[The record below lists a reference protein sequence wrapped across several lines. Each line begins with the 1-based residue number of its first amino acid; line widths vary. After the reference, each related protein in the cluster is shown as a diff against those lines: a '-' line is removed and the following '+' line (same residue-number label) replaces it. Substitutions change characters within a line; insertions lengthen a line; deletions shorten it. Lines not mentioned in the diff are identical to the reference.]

1 MPAGERHKVRIMN
14 GPVRRARLRLL
25 RLGRLFLGRNKLRRP
40 CDRIEGAFIAVL
52 LAAFLGAFGWAAG
65 MAGHLYQSER
75 AAAARLR
82 PATAV
87 LAQPGPVA
95 GSQATAAA
103 ATWRL
108 PDGAERSGTLT
119 TATVPA
125 IYDAP
130 AGTSVQVWLDHAGQP
145 LAPPLSWSG
154 MIVTASLESFVV
166 IAAAAAVLVLCY
178 FLCRVV
184 LDRHRAAGWDS
195 AWAAVG
201 PRWTRRR

>member
-1 MPAGERHKVRIMN
+1 MY
-14 GPVRRARLRLL
+14 GPVRRARRRLL

-40 CDRIEGAFIAVL
+40 CDRIEGAIIAVL
-52 LAAFLGAFGWAAG
+52 LVAFLSVSVWAACL
-65 MAGHLYQSER
+65 AGHLYRSER

-87 LAQPGPVA
+87 LSQPGPVA
-95 GSQATAAA
+95 GSQATAAT

-119 TATVPA
+119 TATIPA

-130 AGTSVQVWLDHAGQP
+130 AGTPVKVWLDRSGRP
-145 LAPPLSWSG
+145 LAPPRSRSD
-154 MIVTASLESFVV
+154 MVVTAWLESFVA
-166 IAAAAAVLVLCY
+166 IAAAAAVLFLCY
-178 FLCRVV
+178 VLCRVA

>member
-1 MPAGERHKVRIMN
+1 MN
-14 GPVRRARLRLL
+14 GPVRRARRRSL

-40 CDRIEGAFIAVL
+40 CDRIEGAVIAVL
-52 LAAFLGAFGWAAG
+52 LAAFLGASVWAVG
-65 MAGHLYQSER
+65 MAGHLYRSER

-87 LAQPGPVA
+87 LSQPGPEA
-95 GSQATAAA
+95 GGQATAAA

-130 AGTSVQVWLDHAGQP
+130 AGTSVKVWLDHSGQP
-145 LAPPLSWSG
+145 LAAPPSRCD
-154 MIVTASLESFVV
+154 MIVTAFLNGFVA
-166 IAAAAAVLVLCY
+166 IAAAAVALILCY
-178 FLCRVV
+178 SLCRVA
-184 LDRHRAAGWDS
+184 LDRHRAARWES

-201 PRWTRRR
+201 PRWTSRR

>member
-1 MPAGERHKVRIMN
+1 MN
-14 GPVRRARLRLL
+14 GPVRRARRRSL

-40 CDRIEGAFIAVL
+40 CDRIEGAVIAVL
-52 LAAFLGAFGWAAG
+52 LAAFLGAFVWAAG

>member
-1 MPAGERHKVRIMN
+1 MN
-14 GPVRRARLRLL
+14 GPVRRARRRSL

-40 CDRIEGAFIAVL
+40 CDRIEGAVIAVL
-52 LAAFLGAFGWAAG
+52 LAAFLGASVWAVG
-65 MAGHLYQSER
+65 MAGHLYRSER

-87 LAQPGPVA
+87 LSQPGPEA
-95 GSQATAAA
+95 GGQATAAA

-145 LAPPLSWSG
+145 LAPPLSWSD
-154 MIVTASLESFVV
+154 MIVTAWLESLVALTV
-166 IAAAAAVLVLCY
+166 AAALLFLCY
-178 FLCRVV
+178 LLCRVV

>member
-1 MPAGERHKVRIMN
+1 MN
-14 GPVRRARLRLL
+14 GPVRRARLRSL

-40 CDRIEGAFIAVL
+40 CDRIEGAIIAVL
-52 LAAFLGAFGWAAG
+52 LAVFLSASVWAVG

-87 LAQPGPVA
+87 LSQPGPVA
-95 GSQATAAA
+95 GSQKTAA

-130 AGTSVQVWLDHAGQP
+130 AGTSVQVWLDYSGQP
-145 LAPPLSWSG
+145 LAPPLSWSD
-154 MIVTASLESFVV
+154 MIVTALLASFIA
-166 IAAAAAVLVLCY
+166 IAAAAAVLFLCY
-178 FLCRVV
+178 FLCRAV

>member
-1 MPAGERHKVRIMN
+1 
-14 GPVRRARLRLL
+14 LL

-40 CDRIEGAFIAVL
+40 CDRIEGAIVAVL
-52 LAAFLGAFGWAAG
+52 LAAFLGAFVWAAG

-87 LAQPGPVA
+87 LSQPGPVA
-95 GSQATAAA
+95 GGQATAAA

-130 AGTSVQVWLDHAGQP
+130 AGTSVQVWLDHAGHP

-154 MIVTASLESFVV
+154 VIVTASLESFAV
-166 IAAAAAVLVLCY
+166 IAAAAAVLFLCY

>member
-1 MPAGERHKVRIMN
+1 MN
-14 GPVRRARLRLL
+14 GPVRRARRRLL

-40 CDRIEGAFIAVL
+40 CDRIEGAIIAVS
-52 LAAFLGAFGWAAG
+52 LAAFLTASVGAACI
-65 MAGHLYQSER
+65 AGHLCRSER
-75 AAAARLR
+75 AAAVRLR

-87 LAQPGPVA
+87 LSQPGPVA
-95 GSQATAAA
+95 GGQATAAA

-130 AGTSVQVWLDHAGQP
+130 AGTSVQVWLDHAGPAERRSQ
-145 LAPPLSWSG
+145 WVSG
-154 MIVTASLESFVV
+154 VIVTASLESFAV
-166 IAAAAAVLVLCY
+166 IAAAAAVLFLCY

>member
-1 MPAGERHKVRIMN
+1 MN
-14 GPVRRARLRLL
+14 GSVRRARRRLL
-25 RLGRLFLGRNKLRRP
+25 RHGRLFLGRNKLRRP
-40 CDRIEGAFIAVL
+40 CDRIEGAIIAVS
-52 LAAFLGAFGWAAG
+52 LAAFLTASVGAACV
-65 MAGHLYQSER
+65 AGHLYRSER

-87 LAQPGPVA
+87 LSQPGPVA
-95 GSQATAAA
+95 GGQATAAA

-119 TATVPA
+119 TVTVPA
-125 IYDAP
+125 IYGAP
-130 AGTSVQVWLDHAGQP
+130 AGTSVKVWLDHSGQP
-145 LAPPLSWSG
+145 LAPPLSWSDLV
-154 MIVTASLESFVV
+154 VTALLESFVA
-166 IAAAAAVLVLCY
+166 IAAAAAVLFLCY

-184 LDRHRAAGWDS
+184 LDRHRVAGWDS